1 MNKRVIIKKTSI
13 LAVLGAV
20 IVSGLVFMSPP
31 LVPSTLSYIAGLF
44 IIVTVW
50 LMALGLIFDSN

>member
-1 MNKRVIIKKTSI
+1 MSM

-20 IVSGLVFMSPP
+20 IVSGLVFISPP